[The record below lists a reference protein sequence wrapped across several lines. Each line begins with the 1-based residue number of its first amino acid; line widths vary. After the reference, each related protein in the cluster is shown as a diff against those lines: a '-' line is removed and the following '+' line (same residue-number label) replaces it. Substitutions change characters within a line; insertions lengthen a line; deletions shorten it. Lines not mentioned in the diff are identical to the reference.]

1 MIAKVEVRRV
11 LALYEKKLKE
21 ERQSIIAEM
30 DRMSNACTTLA
41 MKEVWINS
49 NEYLKLATRLA
60 TLNEVSMN
68 IIDIR
73 CDEMFADDF

>member
-1 MIAKVEVRRV
+1 MIKKVEVRQR

-30 DRMSNACTTLA
+30 DRMSEACTTLA
-41 MKEVWINS
+41 MKRIWQNS
-49 NEYLKLATRLA
+49 KEYLELVTRLI
-60 TLNEVSMN
+60 TLNEVSMD

-73 CDEMFADDF
+73 CDEMFADEF